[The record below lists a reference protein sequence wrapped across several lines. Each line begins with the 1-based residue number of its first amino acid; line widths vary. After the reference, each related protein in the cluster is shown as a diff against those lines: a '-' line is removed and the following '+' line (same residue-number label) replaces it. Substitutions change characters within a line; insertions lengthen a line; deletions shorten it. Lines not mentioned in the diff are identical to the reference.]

1 MRISDWSSDV
11 CSSDLPGVVQFAHH
25 AHHAAVIERAIGAQ
39 EDLWRLI
46 AGHAGRAL
54 LEPRG
59 QPLGPDLVIVDDDAP
74 ALVERDL
81 ARLMLLIQRVG
92 AAVGQVHGP
101 ARAEQPRRAPGE
113 TGRAP
118 R

>member
-46 AGHAGRAL
+46 AGHAGRDL

-59 QPLGPDLVIVDDDAP
+59 QPFGADLVIVDEDAA

-81 ARLMLLIQRVG
+81 DRLMILIARVG
-92 AAVGQVHGP
+92 AAVGAV
-101 ARAEQPRRAPGE
+101 
-113 TGRAP
+113 TGHALR
-118 R
+118 